1 MNTSSWPPFTLRIH
15 RVSVFFSFL
24 TTEREWRG
32 QSQGPCQWDN
42 GEHLVDGKGGPEGK
56 LSQFIE
62 QVLGGL

>member
-1 MNTSSWPPFTLRIH
+1 M
-15 RVSVFFSFL
+15 
-24 TTEREWRG
+24 EREWRG